1 MFTEFTSGL
10 TTLGFIFGNANP
22 WELMILGMIALLLFG
37 KRLPEVAKSLGKGIV
52 EFKKDWPA
60 WKTRSAAAK
69 LQLLQ
74 QPLHQRPPPEA
85 IDEEPIVSAPSSN
98 PRSRNRSSPAR
109 AANKPDSL

>member
-52 EFKKDWPA
+52 EFKKGLAGVEDEIRGSGSSSNS
-60 WKTRSAAAK
+60 TRSTNV
-69 LQLLQ
+69 
-74 QPLHQRPPPEA
+74 RRPEA
-85 IDEEPIVSAPSSN
+85 IDEEPIVSAPKFEPPKSEPVVSGASSEQ
-98 PRSRNRSSPAR
+98 A
-109 AANKPDSL
+109 

>member
-52 EFKKDWPA
+52 EFKKGLAGVEDEIRGSGSSNSSSN
-60 WKTRSAAAK
+60 RSTNV
-69 LQLLQ
+69 
-74 QPLHQRPPPEA
+74 RRPEA
-85 IDEEPIVSAPSSN
+85 IDEEPIVSAPKFEPPKSEPVVSGSS
-98 PRSRNRSSPAR
+98 SEQA
-109 AANKPDSL
+109 

>member
-52 EFKKDWPA
+52 EFKKGLAGVEDEIRGSGSSSN
-60 WKTRSAAAK
+60 RSTNV
-69 LQLLQ
+69 
-74 QPLHQRPPPEA
+74 RRPEA
-85 IDEEPIVSAPSSN
+85 IDEEPIVSAPKFEPPKSEPVVSGSS
-98 PRSRNRSSPAR
+98 SEQV
-109 AANKPDSL
+109 